1 MNHTLKTTIFYFSVF
16 LGIILCGVQCQKEAD
31 AQLLSIQAAQSSL
44 APCDTLR
51 TVRWGDTLR
60 PVKNT
65 ITTGTYK
72 GQKYWQ
78 AMLSS
83 NNRIPPTNF
92 QNSAT
97 SHRIVV
103 ADTVEIT
110 LSSIFY
116 VSRIK

>member
-1 MNHTLKTTIFYFSVF
+1 MKNTLKTALFYFTVF
-16 LGIILCGVQCQKEAD
+16 AGIILLGIHCQKEPD
-31 AQLLSIQAAQSSL
+31 AQPLTIQAAQSSI
-44 APCDTLR
+44 APCDSLKP
-51 TVRWGDTLR
+51 VRWGDTLR
-60 PVKNT
+60 VVKNT
-65 ITTGTYK
+65 ISSGTYK

-83 NNRIPPTNF
+83 NNRIDPTNF
-92 QNSAT
+92 QNSPT